1 MLMATAA
8 EITARSR
15 LLGAG
20 YRTLIALRIPP
31 VFFWML
37 ADHAG
42 SKSVAAAYS
51 GDTLFF
57 LRGNPL
63 LKPDRVLLFTA
74 AGKKGSQTVAAA
86 FFDDTP
92 FLH

>member
-1 MLMATAA
+1 MATAA

-31 VFFWML
+31 VFFRCWQITEVQNQLLQPTL
-37 ADHAG
+37 AI
-42 SKSVAAAYS
+42 YC
-51 GDTLFF
+51 FF

-74 AGKKGSQTVAAA
+74 AGKKGSQTVVAA